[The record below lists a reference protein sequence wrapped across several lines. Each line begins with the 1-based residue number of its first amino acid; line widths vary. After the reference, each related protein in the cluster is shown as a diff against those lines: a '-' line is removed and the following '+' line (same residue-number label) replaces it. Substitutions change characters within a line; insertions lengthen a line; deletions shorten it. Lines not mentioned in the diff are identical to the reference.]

1 MLANPNKFQAIVLGC
16 KNSDIKFNIGGIEI
30 VPEKQ
35 VGMLGLYIDDR
46 LSFDYHVEHIIG
58 KAARQLNVL
67 KRFSHILDLPSK
79 MSIMKAFITSN
90 FDYCCILWHF
100 CNGRMSKRV
109 EQVQTRALHFVYLDF
124 ENDYNSLL
132 ERAKIDSL
140 YINRKG
146 SFL

>member
-1 MLANPNKFQAIVLGC
+1 
-16 KNSDIKFNIGGIEI
+16 
-30 VPEKQ
+30 
-35 VGMLGLYIDDR
+35 MLGLYIDDR

-67 KRFSHILDLPSK
+67 KCFNHVLDIPSK

-90 FDYCCILWHF
+90 FNYCCILWHF

-109 EQVQTRALHFVYLDF
+109 EKLQARALHFVYLDF
-124 ENDYNSLL
+124 ENDYNSYL

-140 YINRKG
+140 YINREKNVLIEV
-146 SFL
+146 F